1 MNIFFH
7 SIFKT
12 INVYILFTIFIASLC
27 TINSEFRAAKYIKD
41 FNKYKEF
48 QEAFKNKT
56 TNYGFLLI
64 YSSYCPHCIIFSPNY
79 ITLSEVFHN
88 DLFFYAAGMDHG
100 KYRKEFNIRGYPTI
114 LFYNNGSYFEYNKNR
129 GVDRVSKFIRDYVPN
144 ITCTEISYKNIRTVN
159 DDVYKEKDRNI
170 IIGFF
175 NDEKKINSFR
185 EMSNSL
191 INNYIDLCYYVIRNE
206 STSERANRKFLDM
219 KENEIWSNSRKKGEN
234 NFIFD
239 EINYKKNLFEKVINI
254 YENINSDKELYL
266 FDKMKNKEF
275 IVIVYDND
283 NIKNKYVDQINKL
296 FDKSK
301 ENNNISIF
309 LKYYFILYK
318 NDIIFEKLKNLES
331 NKIYYISSDFKK
343 QTIIEDLNQF
353 LNINIDDNNKLREKE
368 KIINNITIINV
379 SNRNININKN
389 ISDKINDKE
398 TISETIKEIKIEMKE
413 ENMTTNNTKN
423 TKNIIKKESEVNDIQ
438 NIQIMDKEINL
449 NIKEENS
456 ANNDTQKITKEKN
469 LLNKIQNSETIIE
482 QVKIDLKEENIPVN
496 KTKRDFKHKRIN
508 QLIGGKHKISKD
520 KNINVLKKE
529 YLKKKMEKK
538 EDNDLSN
545 VLKLFALLVFIA
557 IVAYFVVTRYLC
569 VGFIKVDD
577 NQVIE
582 FNNQA
587 NKIEIV

>member
-12 INVYILFTIFIASLC
+12 INIYILFTFIISSLC
-27 TINSEFRAAKYIKD
+27 TINSEFKAAKYIKD
-41 FNKYKEF
+41 FNKYEEF

-64 YSSYCPHCIIFSPNY
+64 YSSYCPHCIIFSSNY
-79 ITLSEVFHN
+79 ITLSEIFHN
-88 DLFFYAAGMDHG
+88 DLFFYAAGIDHG

-114 LFYNNGSYFEYNKNR
+114 LFYNNGLYFEYNKNR
-129 GVDRVSKFIRDYVPN
+129 GVERVSKFIRDYVPN

-159 DDVYKEKDRNI
+159 EDVYKEKDRNI

-175 NDEKKINSFR
+175 NDKKKINSFR
-185 EMSNSL
+185 EITNSL

-206 STSERANRKFLDM
+206 STTERANRKFLDM

-254 YENINSDKELYL
+254 YENFNSDKELYL
-266 FDKMKNKEF
+266 FDKMKNKDF
-275 IVIVYDND
+275 ILFVYNND
-283 NIKNKYVDQINKL
+283 NIKDKYIEQINKL
-296 FDKSK
+296 FDINK
-301 ENNNISIF
+301 ENDNNNIF
-309 LKYYFILYK
+309 LKYYYILYNNNINFDK
-318 NDIIFEKLKNLES
+318 IKNLES
-331 NKIYYISSDFKK
+331 NKIYHVSSDFKK
-343 QTIIEDLNQF
+343 QTIIDDLNQF
-353 LNINIDDNNKLREKE
+353 ININIDNNNKFTEKE
-368 KIINNITIINV
+368 KVINDTNIINV
-379 SNRNININKN
+379 SNKNININKT
-389 ISDKINDKE
+389 ILDKINDRE
-398 TISETIKEIKIEMKE
+398 IVSETIKEIKIEMKE
-413 ENMTTNNTKN
+413 ENMIINNTKN
-423 TKNIIKKESEVNDIQ
+423 TKNIIKKESEQNEIQ
-438 NIQIMDKEINL
+438 NIQIIDKEINL

-456 ANNDTQKITKEKN
+456 INNNTEKLIN
-469 LLNKIQNSETIIE
+469 EKKPLNEVRSSEIIIN
-482 QVKIDLKEENIPVN
+482 QVNIDLKEENIPLN

-508 QLIGGKHKISKD
+508 QLIGSKHKISKD
-520 KNINVLKKE
+520 KNINILKKE
-529 YLKKKMEKK
+529 YLKKKKEKK
-538 EDNDLSN
+538 EENELTN

-557 IVAYFVVTRYLC
+557 IVAYFIVTRYLC

-577 NQVIE
+577 NQIIE